1 MIWAFFTRRF
11 RLWLL
16 FALGVPVLRRL
27 LSGVGDKLEERSGET
42 ALTRGLRTGNSHLAR
57 YDRRARK
64 EARRAPRTP
73 VRR

>member
-16 FALGVPVLRRL
+16 FALGVPVLRRV
-27 LSGVGDKLEERSGET
+27 LSNVGDTLEQRNGES
-42 ALTRGLRTGNSHLAR
+42 ALTRGLRTGNQQLAR

>member
-1 MIWAFFTRRF
+1 MIWAFFSRRF

-16 FALGVPVLRRL
+16 FALGVPVLRRVL
-27 LSGVGDKLEERSGET
+27 AELGDTIEERNGET
-42 ALTRGLRTGNSHLAR
+42 AVTRGLRTGHEQLAR

-64 EARRAPRTP
+64 EARRAPSSP

>member
-1 MIWAFFTRRF
+1 MIWAFFSRRF

-16 FALGVPVLRRL
+16 FALGVPVLRRVL
-27 LSGVGDKLEERSGET
+27 ADVGDSLEQRNGET
-42 ALTRGLRTGNSHLAR
+42 ALTRGLRTGNEQLAR

-64 EARRAPRTP
+64 EARRAPSSP

>member
-1 MIWAFFTRRF
+1 MIWAFFSRRF

-16 FALGVPVLRRL
+16 FALGVPVLRRVL
-27 LSGVGDKLEERSGET
+27 ADVGDTLEQRNGQT
-42 ALTRGLRTGNSHLAR
+42 ALTRGLRTGHEQLAR

-64 EARRAPRTP
+64 EARRAPRSP

>member
-16 FALGVPVLRRL
+16 FALGIPVLRRL
-27 LSGVGDKLEERSGET
+27 LGEVGQTLEQRNGES
-42 ALTRGLRTGNSHLAR
+42 ALTRGLRTGNQHLAR

-64 EARRAPRTP
+64 EARHAPRSP
-73 VRR
+73 ARR

>member
-16 FALGVPVLRRL
+16 FALGVPVLRRVMGEV
-27 LSGVGDKLEERSGET
+27 SDSLEQRKGET
-42 ALTRGLRTGNSHLAR
+42 TLTRGLRSGHDHLAR

>member
-16 FALGVPVLRRL
+16 MALGVPVLRRVL
-27 LSGVGDKLEERSGET
+27 KGASETLEQRQGES
-42 ALTRGLRTGNSHLAR
+42 AITRGLRTGHEQLAR

-64 EARRAPRTP
+64 EAKRAPRRP